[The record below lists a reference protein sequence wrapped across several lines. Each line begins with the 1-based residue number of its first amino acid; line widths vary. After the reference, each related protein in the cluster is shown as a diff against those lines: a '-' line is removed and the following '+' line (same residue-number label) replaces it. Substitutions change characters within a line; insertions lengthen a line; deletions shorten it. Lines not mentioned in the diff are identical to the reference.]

1 MAKNRVLLS
10 ELNEGSLQ
18 ERFDFELEQ
27 VSKNIMDPNTD
38 PDKKRK
44 ITIDITVMSDE
55 YREGLVFDAQVKS
68 KLAPRENISARVL
81 IGKDAKGN
89 VIVNELKSGQRGQ
102 MYFDPEDSE
111 LKDDKGTPVTEI
123 EETDKI
129 KKFKQN

>member
-1 MAKNRVLLS
+1 MAKSRVLLS

-55 YREGLVFDAQVKS
+55 YREGLVFDVQVKS